1 MDQARR
7 TKTRATPEH
16 ALELWRGLVAGQWS
30 LIEHWE
36 SGGRRYIAAYSNG
49 PGGRDPRA
57 AALPLARRHQQG
69 GELGARSPRER
80 RFGERAAEAPQDRP
94 ALARRADRRAHPS
107 RATRLDVQVGDD
119 QVGLLAFDTGVDD
132 ALRTRLTKAEREIAE
147 LVARGWSNARI
158 AQARAVAASTVTK
171 QLQAIFDKLGVGS
184 RSRRAWAIAQG

>member
-1 MDQARR
+1 M
-7 TKTRATPEH
+7 
-16 ALELWRGLVAGQWS
+16 
-30 LIEHWE
+30 
-36 SGGRRYIAAYSNG
+36 
-49 PGGRDPRA
+49 
-57 AALPLARRHQQG
+57 
-69 GELGARSPRER
+69 
-80 RFGERAAEAPQDRP
+80 
-94 ALARRADRRAHPS
+94 
-107 RATRLDVQVGDD
+107 GDD